1 MSNKGNQVLGF
12 VLSIVKAFF
21 SAVIEMAW
29 GLASFFLLS
38 GLITSYTI
46 DVSTLTSFFK
56 IIIFIQKN
64 WIYFFGVL
72 FVFNF
77 AIYFKQFI
85 KPVYIEQ
92 RIDTLKN
99 KQEVRL

>member
-1 MSNKGNQVLGF
+1 MSNVGNQILGF

-46 DVSTLTSFFK
+46 DVSSLTLLFK
-56 IIIFIQKN
+56 MIVFIQKN
-64 WIYFFGVL
+64 WLYFFGVF

-85 KPVYIEQ
+85 KPITLEH
-92 RIDTLKN
+92 RIDTIKN
-99 KQEVRL
+99 NQEVKL